1 MRNDAEQI
9 VEAYA
14 DLVARVSYGYLG
26 RLEDVQDI
34 CHDVLLKALTR
45 NEPFESDEHEK
56 AWIIRTTINTS
67 KKYLTR
73 AERRLAD
80 SYDDVSEVAPAV
92 MDSHDE
98 EELFISADID
108 LSEAIAALP
117 PVQREAILLRYWADY
132 SVAEIATITGASAG
146 AISMRLARARTS
158 LHRILTGAHH
168 E

>member
-1 MRNDAEQI
+1 MRSDAEQI
-9 VEAYA
+9 VQTYA

-45 NEPFESDEHEK
+45 TEPFESDEHEK
-56 AWIIRTTINTS
+56 AWMIRAAINTS

-80 SYDDVSEVAPAV
+80 SYDDMSEVAPAIV
-92 MDSHDE
+92 DSHDD
-98 EELFISADID
+98 ELYLPDDAD

-132 SVAEIATITGASAG
+132 SVAEIANITGASAG

-168 E
+168 D